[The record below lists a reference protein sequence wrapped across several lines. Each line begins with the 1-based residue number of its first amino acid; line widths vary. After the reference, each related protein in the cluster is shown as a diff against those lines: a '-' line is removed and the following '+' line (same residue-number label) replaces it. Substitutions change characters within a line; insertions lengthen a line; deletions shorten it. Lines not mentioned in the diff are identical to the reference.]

1 MPTYDYQCQACGHT
15 WELFQSMNDSPIK
28 SCPKCKKRKAKR
40 LLGVGAGLIFK
51 GTGFYETD
59 YKNKPGGES
68 KKDSGDSS
76 SSSDSSDSSA
86 KSSDSSSDSSSTSE
100 SKPKKETKS
109 ESKPKKKDTKP
120 KS

>member
-15 WELFQSMNDSPIK
+15 WELFQSMNDDPVK
-28 SCPKCKKRKAKR
+28 SCPACKKKKAKR
-40 LLGVGAGLIFK
+40 LLGVGAGVIFK

-59 YKNKPGGES
+59 YKDKSGGES
-68 KKDSGDSS
+68 KESSGDSS
-76 SSSDSSDSSA
+76 SSSDSSDSKSGDP
-86 KSSDSSSDSSSTSE
+86 KSTSSD

-109 ESKPKKKDTKP
+109 ESKPKKTKS

>member
-1 MPTYDYQCQACGHT
+1 
-15 WELFQSMNDSPIK
+15 MNDSPVK
-28 SCPKCKKRKAKR
+28 SCPKCPKRKAKR
-40 LLGVGAGLIFK
+40 LLGIGAGLIFK

-59 YKNKPGGES
+59 YKNKSGGDS
-68 KKDSGDSS
+68 KEDSGDSS

-86 KSSDSSSDSSSTSE
+86 TSSDSSSSSSTSE

>member
-1 MPTYDYQCQACGHT
+1 
-15 WELFQSMNDSPIK
+15 MNDSPVK
-28 SCPKCKKRKAKR
+28 TCPKCPKRKAKR
-40 LLGVGAGLIFK
+40 LLGIGAGLIFK

-59 YKNKPGGES
+59 YKNKSGGDS
-68 KKDSGDSS
+68 KEDSGDSS

-86 KSSDSSSDSSSTSE
+86 TSSDSSSSSSTSE